1 MSVLYRSR
9 HVRVT
14 ALLIAF
20 SALLCVAQDN
30 RFTQPKF
37 IPRGPTSYDTTGQ
50 ARVQQLSAESSGL
63 LEREIDPATY
73 ILGPND
79 VLTISVWSSESEHLD
94 CIVTPEGKVA
104 LPRAGV
110 VSVKGMTLDSARQ
123 VILKQLGRVYRSAN
137 ADVSLKRLRQFKVYV
152 LGAVRVPS
160 VVTATAADHVF
171 DVLERAGGIIDTGS
185 VRGIA
190 LIREGASSPI
200 FVDLQRYLSYGD
212 RSANPT
218 VLGGDR
224 IIVPLRNGR
233 NTIQIA
239 GEVAG
244 EGSFDFRESDSLST
258 LVRMAGGFLPSARLD
273 SVSVV
278 RVSENGSE
286 LEVIA
291 LDLRAWGQS
300 LHEGASLPNDMLLR
314 AGDRV
319 YVRAIPKWNLRAAVV
334 VTGEVK
340 YPGRYPIA
348 PQQTRLTEVIASC
361 GGFTDKASLEDA
373 TIIRVS
379 ELALKD
385 KEYERLRLLQV
396 PDMSTNE
403 LQYYKTKSREVKGIL
418 SVDFTQLFIKN
429 NLENNP
435 VLQDGDSIIIPT
447 KNYYVNVTGSVR
459 NPGRIV
465 YKPGMAVGGYI
476 NLAGGYGF
484 RADPSATLIVKGKGD
499 QFPASSEDYSIEP
512 GDNVIVL
519 DEPEGSFGE
528 TFTKALTI
536 VAQLVTV
543 FGVIYTIVRLK

>member
-1 MSVLYRSR
+1 MSVFKSYR

-14 ALLIAF
+14 AFLIAF
-20 SALLCVAQDN
+20 SALSCLAQVN
-30 RFTQPKF
+30 RFTQPKY
-37 IPRGPTSYDTTGQ
+37 IPSGPTSYDTTGQ
-50 ARVQQLSAESSGL
+50 ARVRALSAESSGL

-73 ILGPND
+73 VLGPND
-79 VLTISVWSSESEHLD
+79 VLTVSVWASESEHLD
-94 CIVTPEGKVA
+94 CIVTPEGKVT

-110 VSVKGMTLDSARQ
+110 VSVKGMTLTAARE
-123 VILKQLGRVYRSAN
+123 VILAQLGRVYRSAN

-190 LIREGASSPI
+190 LIREGTSGPI
-200 FVDLQRYLSYGD
+200 YVDLQRYLSYGD

-224 IIVPLRNGR
+224 IIVPLRNDR
-233 NTIQIA
+233 NTIEIA

-244 EGSFDFRESDSLST
+244 QGSFDYRETDSLST

-273 SVSVV
+273 SISVV
-278 RVSENGSE
+278 RVSENGSQ
-286 LEVIA
+286 LETLT
-291 LDLRAWGQS
+291 LDLQTWGQALFS
-300 LHEGASLPNDMLLR
+300 EVPLKHDMPLR

-334 VTGEVK
+334 LMGEVK
-340 YPGRYPIA
+340 YPGLYPIT
-348 PQQTRLTEVIASC
+348 PQQTRLTEIIQSS
-361 GGFTDKASLEDA
+361 GGFTDNASLEDA

-379 ELALKD
+379 EMELKD
-385 KEYERLRLLQV
+385 KEFERLSKLQV
-396 PDMSTNE
+396 AEMSTNE
-403 LQYYKTKSREVKGIL
+403 LQYYKSKSRETKGVL
-418 SVDFTQLFIKN
+418 AVDFTEVFIKK

-435 VLQDGDSIIIPT
+435 VLQDGDSIFIPT
-447 KNYYVNVTGSVR
+447 KNFYVNVTGSVR

-465 YKPGMAVGGYI
+465 YKPRMGVGGYI

-499 QFPASSEDYSIEP
+499 QFPASSDDYSIEP
-512 GDNVIVL
+512 GDNIIVL
-519 DEPEGSFGE
+519 DEPEGTFGE

-536 VAQLVTV
+536 FTQLVTV